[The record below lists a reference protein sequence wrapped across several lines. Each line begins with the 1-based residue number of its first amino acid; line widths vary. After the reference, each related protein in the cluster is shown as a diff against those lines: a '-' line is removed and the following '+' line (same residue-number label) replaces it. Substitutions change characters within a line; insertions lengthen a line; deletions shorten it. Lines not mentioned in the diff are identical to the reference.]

1 MKSMS
6 YEELAAVVVVVV
18 VIIGGGGGVSGN
30 GGKCGVG
37 VSENGGGGG
46 ERPAGGALALGAVL
60 HKPEV
65 AQVRERNRI
74 HEEENREH
82 RI

>member
-18 VIIGGGGGVSGN
+18 IGVGGGVSGN

-37 VSENGGGGG
+37 VSENGGGGGG

>member
-1 MKSMS
+1 MG
-6 YEELAAVVVVVV
+6 YEELAAVVVVV

-65 AQVRERNRI
+65 AQVRKRNRI
-74 HEEENREH
+74 HEEPGAQNLAH
-82 RI
+82 PV

>member
-6 YEELAAVVVVVV
+6 YEELAAVGVVV

>member
-6 YEELAAVVVVVV
+6 YEELAAVVVVVIGV
-18 VIIGGGGGVSGN
+18 GGGGGVSGN

-65 AQVRERNRI
+65 AQVRKRNRI
-74 HEEENREH
+74 REEKTQK
-82 RI
+82 RII